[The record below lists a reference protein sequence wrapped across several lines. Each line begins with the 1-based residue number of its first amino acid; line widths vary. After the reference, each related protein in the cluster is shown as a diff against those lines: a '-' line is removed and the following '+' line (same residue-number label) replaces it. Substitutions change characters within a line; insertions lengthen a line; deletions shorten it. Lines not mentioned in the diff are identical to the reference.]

1 MDMEHQELLK
11 AAQEAGNNSIKR
23 VRGRQMKTQHRIKTL
38 PRGYYYNTSV
48 RDMYQKMVRSVDD
61 DH

>member
-1 MDMEHQELLK
+1 MDIEHQELLK

-38 PRGYYYNTSV
+38 PHGYYYNPSV
-48 RDMYQKMVRSVDD
+48 REMYTQMVASLDD
-61 DH
+61 DY

>member
-1 MDMEHQELLK
+1 MDMDHQELLK

-38 PRGYYYNTSV
+38 PHGYYYTPSV
-48 RDMYQKMVRSVDD
+48 RQMYQQMVRSVDEE
-61 DH
+61 H